1 MEFAV
6 LGAFELARAELA
18 LDLLCDAGDEDS
30 FNLSV
35 KKQQKLIDL
44 MLKYI

>member
-6 LGAFELARAELA
+6 LGAFELVRAELA

-30 FNLSV
+30 FNSSV
-35 KKQQKLIDL
+35 KKRKKLTDL